1 MKILTKTYAFDGIT
15 AEFSYSDGTGFQV
28 SWRPDMPRFT
38 NPQSQQD
45 FLTKYRA
52 ARKAFLTEVATSLG
66 KSMTVVDGDGHAEV
80 FEPG

>member
-1 MKILTKTYAFDGIT
+1 MKNLTRIYAFDDLK
-15 AEFSYSDGTGFQV
+15 AEFSYSDGIGFQV
-28 SWRPDMPRFT
+28 SWRPDIPRFT

-45 FLTKYRA
+45 FLTRYRT